1 MPVPV
6 HVILACLPGEVS
18 VSDRAVRYLAG
29 VDADWR
35 TWATRPVSKMRNEAG
50 RVDATTNARTIA
62 MVQQRNW
69 IW

>member
-1 MPVPV
+1 
-6 HVILACLPGEVS
+6 VS